1 MWGAC
6 MAHAEFKT
14 PQLMRLA
21 AALLLALLADVNPA
35 VRAKASW
42 DGDDTDWNLCIRED
56 DPRKQWTL
64 RGG

>member
-1 MWGAC
+1 MPWKQWLPIDG
-6 MAHAEFKT
+6 EFVVQKCASCG
-14 PQLMRLA
+14 QERRRL
-21 AALLLALLADVNPA
+21 

-42 DGDDTDWNLCIRED
+42 DGDDTDRNLCIRED